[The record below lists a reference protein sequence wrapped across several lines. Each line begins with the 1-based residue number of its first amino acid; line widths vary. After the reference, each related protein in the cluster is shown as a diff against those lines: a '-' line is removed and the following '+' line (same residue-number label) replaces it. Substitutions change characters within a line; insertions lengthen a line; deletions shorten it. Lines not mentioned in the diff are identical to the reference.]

1 MRDNCLLCLVL
12 LLFNCRGL
20 FEEHK
25 LLFSFLLCTSI
36 LRHPSANEIA
46 DVEWACLVRGAA
58 TAAATSGSG
67 SSASSSHKPRA
78 KPDAAYW
85 LPDEAWQGLL
95 LLEQLVP
102 PLKGLGDSIQQ
113 DARGW
118 KEW

>member
-1 MRDNCLLCLVL
+1 LL
-12 LLFNCRGL
+12 CRGL

-36 LRHPSANEIA
+36 LRHPSANEITY
-46 DVEWACLVRGAA
+46 VEWSCLVRGAA
-58 TAAATSGSG
+58 TAAASGTG
-67 SSASSSHKPRA
+67 SHKPRP

-85 LPDEAWQGLL
+85 LPQEAWQGLL

-102 PLKGLGDSIQQ
+102 QLKGLGDSIQQ
-113 DARGW
+113 DTRAW

>member
-1 MRDNCLLCLVL
+1 LL
-12 LLFNCRGL
+12 CRGL

-36 LRHPSANEIA
+36 LRHPSANEIS
-46 DVEWACLVRGAA
+46 DVEWSCLVRGAA
-58 TAAATSGSG
+58 TAAATSGAG
-67 SSASSSHKPRA
+67 SYKPRS

-85 LPDEAWQGLL
+85 LPEEAWQGLL

-102 PLKGLGDSIQQ
+102 QLKGLGDSIAQ

>member
-1 MRDNCLLCLVL
+1 
-12 LLFNCRGL
+12 
-20 FEEHK
+20 
-25 LLFSFLLCTSI
+25 
-36 LRHPSANEIA
+36 
-46 DVEWACLVRGAA
+46 LVRGAA
-58 TAAATSGSG
+58 TAAATSAGGST
-67 SSASSSHKPRA
+67 SSSHKPRA

-102 PLKGLGDSIQQ
+102 LLKGLGDSLQQ